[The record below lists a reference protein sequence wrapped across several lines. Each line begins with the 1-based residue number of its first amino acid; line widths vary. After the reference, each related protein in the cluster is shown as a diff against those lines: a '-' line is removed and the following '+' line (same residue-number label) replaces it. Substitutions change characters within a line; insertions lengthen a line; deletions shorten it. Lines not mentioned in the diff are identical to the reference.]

1 MRGFP
6 RTRNPYTLIIRMN
19 PDEHDVDTTNA
30 TSITD
35 EMLARM
41 AQDGDTASFGILVGR
56 FEPKLKRYGTK
67 FLRESMDIE
76 DMVQEIFMQAYRA
89 LRSYDHS
96 QRFSPWIYRIAH
108 NTFVNALRK
117 KSRLPFFTID
127 FDSLIAHP
135 HSDETPERESE
146 QREMKVMVEKGL
158 AEIPQSYREVL
169 ILYYQ
174 EELSY
179 KEIADVLRVP
189 VGTVG
194 VRIRRAK
201 VALTTVYKHMD
212 LSYEF

>member
-1 MRGFP
+1 
-6 RTRNPYTLIIRMN
+6 MN
-19 PDEHDVDTTNA
+19 PENTELPLIDATN
-30 TSITD
+30 STD
-35 EMLARM
+35 EVLARA
-41 AQDGDTASFGILVGR
+41 AQDGNAASFGVLVGR

-76 DMVQEIFMQAYRA
+76 DMVQEIFIQAYRA
-89 LRSYDHS
+89 LKSYDPS

-127 FDSLIAHP
+127 FDSLVSHP
-135 HSDETPERESE
+135 HAEETAERESE
-146 QREMKVMVEKGL
+146 QREMKAMVEKGL
-158 AEIPQSYREVL
+158 AEISESYREVL

-194 VRIRRAK
+194 VRMRRAK
-201 VALTTVYKHMD
+201 AALAKVYSHMD
-212 LSYEF
+212 MSYEF

>member
-1 MRGFP
+1 
-6 RTRNPYTLIIRMN
+6 MN
-19 PDEHDVDTTNA
+19 SETPEPHTTDSASVPDEV
-30 TSITD
+30 
-35 EMLARM
+35 LARD
-41 AQDGDTASFGILVGR
+41 AQEGNAESFGILVGR

-89 LRSYDHS
+89 LKSYDPS

-127 FDSLIAHP
+127 LDSLVSHP
-135 HSDETPERESE
+135 HAAETPERESE
-146 QREMKVMVEKGL
+146 EREMKAMVEKGL
-158 AEIPQSYREVL
+158 AEISESYQEVL

-194 VRIRRAK
+194 VRMRRAK
-201 VALTTVYKHMD
+201 AALAKVYTHMD
-212 LSYEF
+212 ISYEF